1 MRFSCGQDKNNFTVN
16 IYHIYNN
23 LMVIV
28 WMISESSINVE
39 PNKQY
44 RHLSNGTGIGGYSE
58 AYTEC
63 GWRQM
68 EIALIHWSF
77 CWQHFEMHFITRGL
91 LAYGYCHCLHLCVC
105 VCICVCQFL
114 RVCSIAHHSSKLGSP
129 NLDQKMQSILL
140 KIPIVFEAG
149 HTVKIC

>member
-1 MRFSCGQDKNNFTVN
+1 MRFSYGQDKNNFTVN

-77 CWQHFEMHFITRGL
+77 CWQHFEMHL
-91 LAYGYCHCLHLCVC
+91 LPEAFWPTGIVIACICVC

-114 RVCSIAHHSSKLGSP
+114 LVCSIAHHSFKLGSP

-149 HTVKIC
+149 YTVKIC